1 MFSFIV
7 PPGRP
12 LIHNERGILVESTL
26 GPYNEG
32 SKLRLTCSVSG
43 GKIPFIIHSY
53 CFEISG
59 GLLQKNSIWVKMH
72 LNYPIYYSGIGFVRL
87 SVKLMF
93 LTKQIKSST
102 FAWPKNYA
110 VHKFW
115 VHKIGID
122 YHNSWEKKVILREV
136 HGFFWTYFFSV
147 CVQKNGFNL

>member
-1 MFSFIV
+1 MITKSNNYRVIFINSWKIHLLCNKQNACIWCNDVILLFSFSV

-43 GKIPFIIHSY
+43 GKKLFSIHSY
-53 CFEISG
+53 CFEMCPVLQ
-59 GLLQKNSIWVKMH
+59 LLQQNSIWMKMH

-110 VHKFW
+110 VHKFR
-115 VHKIGID
+115 V
-122 YHNSWEKKVILREV
+122 L
-136 HGFFWTYFFSV
+136 
-147 CVQKNGFNL
+147 